1 MLGLDMDPFEAEIVR
16 VLRDGKPRRFS
27 QILGEVVFS
36 RNTLRLHLEHLLEK
50 GLVMREKTP
59 SKKPGRPVYMYSM
72 PVKSRLQAPQLL
84 SNPYDTLVTLSF
96 SKLKQMCRHEKGGY
110 CKKSRAQC
118 TAEKCPQTL
127 G

>member
-72 PVKSRLQAPQLL
+72 PV
-84 SNPYDTLVTLSF
+84 TLVSAPLGKIPSMMC
-96 SKLKQMCRHEKGGY
+96 SKLWEKTMPDPRIMTACR
-110 CKKSRAQC
+110 S
-118 TAEKCPQTL
+118 L
-127 G
+127 